1 MSHRAGLGP
10 RTACIALR
18 ERQRSASPR
27 LSFLHLPYSLL
38 NVRLGNEILA
48 SPGTARAPRGEG
60 PRSCACVAAHAIL
73 SPTLAESTCR
83 CSGVPRECFLP
94 RTRRA
99 PPGVCVVCLY
109 RYFVHPLDAV
119 RLPLFIA
126 RTVLLTL
133 WARSH
138 CGSSPVAFLSFA
150 RPPTVLYICICG
162 CGERCSTLSV
172 GWQAIS

>member
-1 MSHRAGLGP
+1 MKSWRAL
-10 RTACIALR
+10 
-18 ERQRSASPR
+18 ERCG
-27 LSFLHLPYSLL
+27 
-38 NVRLGNEILA
+38 RLG
-48 SPGTARAPRGEG
+48 ARGRGL
-60 PRSCACVAAHAIL
+60 AHAL
-73 SPTLAESTCR
+73 QHMLFSVTALAGSIHG
-83 CSGVPRECFLP
+83 SSLVPRECFFP

-99 PPGVCVVCLY
+99 PPGVCVVSIQI
-109 RYFVHPLDAV
+109 FVHPLDAIW
-119 RLPLFIA
+119 LPLFIA

-172 GWQAIS
+172 GWQVIS